1 MLAAEAVAR
10 DQQQETAEGEGAEE
24 DNGTKRNEEAAES
37 EEVEE
42 VMDRGAASPVQTLSG
57 KHRSKISDR

>member
-1 MLAAEAVAR
+1 MLAAEVAAR

-24 DNGTKRNEEAAES
+24 DDGTKRNEEAAES

-42 VMDRGAASPVQTLSG
+42 VLDRKAVSPAPPMSRRQG
-57 KHRSKISDR
+57 RKIS